1 MLLDSYFV
9 LYSLWSVLYLTFPL
23 KSSWLST
30 MTSTLWSFSLKN
42 VHVHTYGDKGLI
54 LGVFFG
60 CIPLFGRQG
69 LNEPRAHPL
78 GYNWWLGSSGNLLIS
93 ELNLSLVVLKC
104 SPPHQLLLLWWFV
117 FSFASL
123 FCCWWC
129 CWWRCF
135 RACLLRE
142 YKLES
147 PCLQWERLPN
157 KPSSSPANLFYLAH

>member
-1 MLLDSYFV
+1 MLADNHGNLHLKKLRQAVSTFSHCATRFLFCPLFTVISFV
-9 LYSLWSVLYLTFPL
+9 PHISTQIILIKYNDLHFVKFP
-23 KSSWLST
+23 
-30 MTSTLWSFSLKN
+30 FKN

-123 FCCWWC
+123 FCWWWCWW
-129 CWWRCF
+129 
-135 RACLLRE
+135 
-142 YKLES
+142 
-147 PCLQWERLPN
+147 
-157 KPSSSPANLFYLAH
+157 

>member
-1 MLLDSYFV
+1 M
-9 LYSLWSVLYLTFPL
+9 
-23 KSSWLST
+23 
-30 MTSTLWSFSLKN
+30 
-42 VHVHTYGDKGLI
+42 HTYGDKGLI

-123 FCCWWC
+123 FLVVVVLVVVVVVEVC
-129 CWWRCF
+129 
-135 RACLLRE
+135 ACMLT
-142 YKLES
+142 
-147 PCLQWERLPN
+147 QGI
-157 KPSSSPANLFYLAH
+157 